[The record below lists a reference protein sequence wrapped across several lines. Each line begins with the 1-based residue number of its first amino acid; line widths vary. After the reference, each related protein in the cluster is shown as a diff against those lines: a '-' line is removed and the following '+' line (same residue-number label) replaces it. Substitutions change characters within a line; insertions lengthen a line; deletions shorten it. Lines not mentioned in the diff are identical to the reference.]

1 MTETFS
7 VIEDDLKALESE
19 LVGNLAS
26 DVTLIPEIGHHL
38 FFSGGKRFR
47 PSLLILCAR
56 LFNGDR
62 RLYLPL
68 AGVIELIHT
77 ATLLHDDVVDKADM
91 RRGVESV
98 NRLWGNEASI
108 LVGDFLISQAF
119 SIMVETGRLKILEI
133 VSETTKKMSEGEMFQ
148 ISLGYRIDITE
159 DDYLKV
165 IYNKTAILISAA
177 CRIGTIL
184 GDAAAED
191 EERLVRFGEGLGMA
205 FQIVD
210 DVLDYVSTKSDIGK
224 PVGRDFTE
232 RKPTLPLIYAL
243 PRMRDGERASV
254 TELFHAD
261 TLSGDEFQDI
271 ARLVREH
278 GGIDYSLKRAAA
290 YVEDAKRELS
300 HFADSEEKQALMG
313 IADYVIERS
322 A

>member
-19 LVGNLAS
+19 LADNLAS
-26 DVTLIPEIGHHL
+26 DVTLIPKIGRHL
-38 FFSGGKRFR
+38 FSSGGKRFR

-56 LFNGDR
+56 LFHGDR
-62 RLYLPL
+62 HQYLPL
-68 AGVIELIHT
+68 AGVIELIHA

-91 RRGVESV
+91 RRGVQSV

-119 SIMVETGRLKILEI
+119 SIMVDSGSLRILQI

-148 ISLGYRIDITE
+148 ISLGDRIDISE
-159 DDYLKV
+159 QEYLKV

-184 GDAAAED
+184 GDATEED
-191 EERLVRFGEGLGMA
+191 EERIVRFGEGLGMA

-210 DVLDYVSTKSDIGK
+210 DVLDYVSRSSDLGK
-224 PVGRDFTE
+224 PVGIDFTE

-243 PRMRDGERASV
+243 SRMNDEERAYV
-254 TELFHAD
+254 TGLFYAN
-261 TLSGDEFQDI
+261 TLSDDEFREI
-271 ARLVREH
+271 ARLVRKN
-278 GGIDYSLKRAAA
+278 GGIDFSLKRAAH
-290 YVEDAKRELS
+290 YVDDAKKELS
-300 HFADSEEKQALMG
+300 YLMDSEEKQALIG
-313 IADYVIERS
+313 IADYIIERS

>member
-1 MTETFS
+1 MTETFA

-19 LVGNLAS
+19 LIGNLAS
-26 DVTLIPEIGHHL
+26 DVTLIPEIGRHL

-56 LFNGDR
+56 LFHGHR
-62 RLYLPL
+62 REYLPL

-91 RRGVESV
+91 RRGVQSV

-119 SIMVETGRLKILEI
+119 SIMVDSGNLKILEI

-148 ISLGYRIDITE
+148 ISLGDRIDITE
-159 DDYLKV
+159 EEYLKV

-177 CRIGTIL
+177 CRIGAIL
-184 GDAAAED
+184 GDATAED
-191 EERLVRFGEGLGMA
+191 EQKVVRFGEGLGMA

-210 DVLDYVSTKSDIGK
+210 DVLDYISSPGDIGK
-224 PVGRDFTE
+224 PVGIDFSE
-232 RKPTLPLIYAL
+232 RKSTLPLIYAL
-243 PRMRDGERASV
+243 SQMNDEERAHV
-254 TELFHAD
+254 TGLFYAD
-261 TLSGDEFQDI
+261 TLSDDEFREI
-271 ARLVREH
+271 SLLVREK
-278 GGIDYSLKRAAA
+278 GGVNFSLERAVE
-290 YVEDAKRELS
+290 YVEGAKKELS
-300 HFADSEEKQALMG
+300 HLVDSEETRALAG

-322 A
+322 T

>member
-26 DVTLIPEIGHHL
+26 DVTLIPEIGRHL

-56 LFNGDR
+56 LFHGDR
-62 RLYLPL
+62 TLYLPL

-91 RRGVESV
+91 RRGVQSV

-119 SIMVETGRLKILEI
+119 SIMVETGKLKILEI

-184 GDAAAED
+184 GDATAED

-210 DVLDYVSTKSDIGK
+210 DVLDYVSQKSDIGK
-224 PVGRDFTE
+224 PVGKDFTE

-243 PRMRDGERASV
+243 TRMSSEERMFV

-261 TLSGDEFQDI
+261 TLSGDEFRDI

-278 GGIDYSLKRAAA
+278 GGIDYSLERASV
-290 YVEDAKRELS
+290 YVEDAKKELS
-300 HFADSEEKQALMG
+300 HLADSEEKQALMG